1 MVSSFSIPIL
11 VGGLIFYKRHHINR
25 LLNTNFFERDI
36 KYRPPMYHEKLINC
50 SECHRLSK
58 TSICFSCW
66 IKIGGYPEN
75 I

>member
-1 MVSSFSIPIL
+1 MFSSFSIPIL
-11 VGGLIFYKRHHINR
+11 VGGLIFYRRQHINR
-25 LLNTNFFERDI
+25 FLNGNFFESDN
-36 KYRPPMYHEKLINC
+36 KYRTPFYHEKLENC
-50 SECHRLSK
+50 SECNRLSK